1 MLMEDGQ
8 LFKFSKG
15 EKKLR
20 LSLQNFAKMIEF
32 SLVRPDATE
41 KDIERFCQIVRE
53 NNFATA
59 CVNPVN
65 VALTA
70 RFLQGTDI
78 DISASIG
85 FPFGSHLPE
94 IKALETERSIKM
106 GATHID
112 MVINIGA
119 LKSGKDDVVFEDIKR
134 VVDVAKDVPV
144 KVILENGFLTDKEK
158 IRGCEIAREAGASF
172 VKTATGIESK
182 YLLETGSGSMGATV
196 KDVKLMKKV
205 VGDKVKVKASGRIY
219 TLGFALELIKAGADR
234 LGTSKGPQLIR
245 EFKEKFGDSVEI

>member
-94 IKALETERSIKM
+94 IKALETERSIEM

>member
-1 MLMEDGQ
+1 MLTEDGQ

-94 IKALETERSIKM
+94 IKALETERSIEM

-205 VGDKVKVKASGRIY
+205 VGNRVKVKASGRIH